1 MSGKSFKGNLEI
13 LNLSDIFQS
22 LAANRHSGTLVVN
35 DGKREKKIY
44 FAEGEVTLLSSS
56 RRMKLGELLIAAG
69 KITEEDLDLA
79 LKLQKQSRKKL
90 GEILVEEGFCADE
103 DIFKLV
109 RMQIEE
115 EIYDLFLWRKAEFE
129 FIADQIPEDMAREAP
144 NLTRLALNTNSLIM
158 EAIRRLDE
166 WNLMRDLVPT
176 TKEVFVVAD
185 ARALA
190 EARTIERF
198 RPELVD
204 GKTTVEGLAEKML
217 MSEFDLCKQLAE
229 LVRDGALR
237 PLRQE
242 ELAER
247 AEEAYAVNDFAAAAA
262 LYGRLAEHFADQPK
276 ILIPLAD
283 SLRRTG
289 ADKQALVIYDDLAR
303 QLERSGKEPDR
314 LRQCYEA
321 ITQLDPARQDA
332 ARRLEELDLQKVASP
347 ARSKVVPLAA
357 ALLVAVVAGVGFTQR
372 ERLAAMLSPG
382 PVVPP
387 VAGRSSEI
395 LEELTRAKAGKQYEV
410 WFQKAVELWTSHA
423 TSPEFKKVELPI
435 LVSTDPPG
443 YEVYVNGVFQNVT
456 SSSDELL
463 LCTYSPST
471 QVRVEIKPP
480 RREGREH
487 KTLWSHDYDDP
498 KVFQRVKAPIYDGP
512 DGSSIFD
519 GWSDVGFVRAEAAA
533 AWVGPTRD
541 GKLRAIALEGTSVVP
556 KEGLDRL
563 ALGELGDTFS
573 APVVHE
579 RRLYIGGVEGGVLAI
594 DLAPAP
600 GGDHLLKGLFPAPAP
615 VVAAPAVAG
624 SGADARLVLA
634 TTHGELLAY
643 ALEGGQ
649 PKWSLKAEARIV
661 QPLRWLAG
669 PKVLVVACEDARVLG
684 LTSDGAMAWT
694 HAAEA
699 PIDGPPLVV
708 GDDVVVPLGTGKLV
722 LLDGKTGAARPP
734 AYADPSQRRLVAVLS
749 DDAARIA
756 VATHEG
762 SVTLLDSKTLAPV
775 WKEAVACPTRVC
787 PQLALFRDRVIVAVD
802 PPSVSPQVIVL
813 ALRAADGRKVWQARF
828 DEAAGRAT
836 SVSAFPDRFF
846 VATTKNYVHLFDGED
861 H

>member
-90 GEILVEEGFCADE
+90 GEILVEEGFCADD

-185 ARALA
+185 ARTLA

-229 LVRDGALR
+229 LARDGALR

-262 LYGRLAEHFADQPK
+262 LYGRLAEHLADQPK

-303 QLERSGKEPDR
+303 QLERSGREPDR

-347 ARSKVVPLAA
+347 TRSKVVPLVALLALA
-357 ALLVAVVAGVGFTQR
+357 ALGGGAYTQR
-372 ERLAAMLSPG
+372 ERLAALFSSG
-382 PVVPP
+382 PVTPP
-387 VAGRSSEI
+387 VAGRSAEI
-395 LEELTRAKAGKQYEV
+395 LEELTRAKASKQYDV

-435 LVSTDPPG
+435 LVSTEPAG

-456 SSSDELL
+456 SPGDEFL

-480 RREGREH
+480 KRDGREH
-487 KTLWSHDYDDP
+487 PTLWSHDYEDP

-519 GWSDVGFVRAEAAA
+519 GWSDVGFVWAEAAG

-541 GKLRAIALEGTSVVP
+541 GKVRAIALEGTSVVP
-556 KEGLDRL
+556 KDGLDRL

-573 APVVHE
+573 APLVHE
-579 RRLYIGGVEGGVLAI
+579 KRLYVGGVEGGVLAI

-600 GGDHLLKGLFPAPAP
+600 GGERLLKGLFPAPAP
-615 VVAAPAVAG
+615 VVAAPVVAPG
-624 SGADARLVLA
+624 PDARLVLA
-634 TTHGELLAY
+634 TAPGELLAY

-649 PKWSLKAEARIV
+649 PKWSLKTEARV
-661 QPLRWLAG
+661 VHPLRWLPG
-669 PKVLVVACEDARVLG
+669 PKLVVVACEDARLLG
-684 LTSDGAMAWT
+684 LTSDGTIAWT

-708 GDDVVVPLGTGKLV
+708 GDDLVVPLGTGKLV
-722 LLDGKTGAARPP
+722 VLDGKTGAARPTS
-734 AYADPSQRRLVAVLS
+734 YTDPSQRRLVAVLS
-749 DDAARIA
+749 GDAARIA
-756 VATHEG
+756 VSTHEG
-762 SVTLLDSKTLAPV
+762 SVTLLDSKTLAPRWPASV
-775 WKEAVACPTRVC
+775 SVPTRVR
-787 PQLALFRDRVIVAVD
+787 PHLALFRDRVIVAVD
-802 PPSVSPQVIVL
+802 PPTVSPQVIVV
-813 ALRAADGRKVWQARF
+813 ALRVEDGRKVWQAHF
-828 DEAAGRAT
+828 DEAAGRTT
-836 SVSAFPDRFF
+836 SISAFPDRFF